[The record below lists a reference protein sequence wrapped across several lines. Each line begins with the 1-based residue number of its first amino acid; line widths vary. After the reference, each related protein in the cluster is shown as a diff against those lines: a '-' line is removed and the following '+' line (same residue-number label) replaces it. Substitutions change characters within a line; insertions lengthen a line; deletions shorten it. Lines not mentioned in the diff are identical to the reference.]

1 VNGVMT
7 TLRRGRL
14 LTAQPVEAG
23 APFLVLPPS
32 ALITSEHPRHA
43 AGLAFVAREFPE
55 LDTPPFMLALALL
68 LEDARASATAA
79 PAGGPPPPLV
89 RQLPTE
95 EELSHLPVMLSA
107 ARLAELRGTDAHG
120 LAESLRSEV
129 EETHRRVRRIA
140 RRRGSPFNGTAPA
153 LPRWRWALSV
163 AWRCAVTRPPLA
175 GERRRESRAALRGG
189 GRAQWATAEELQ
201 SQREALVTDAMDV
214 SDAEVGEEQEQEVH
228 AVAAVLCSAAHASS
242 EDDERGVS
250 LDGAPAAR
258 RAVPSE
264 AATARVEWAADGSL
278 RLVAQ
283 RRLSASAPVRLDFGP
298 RTNAELLVAR
308 GEVLVTNPHDA
319 VGFHI
324 EASTLAQGSLRER
337 EQLLQSRLG
346 LALEAELRLHPSGQL
361 DRLRRGGRET
371 PCARALERTR
381 YSAVSYSLHSWPRDA
396 PDTLHKA
403 AC

>member
-1 VNGVMT
+1 MT

-23 APFLVLPPS
+23 APLLVLPPS

-68 LEDARASATAA
+68 LEDARASATAAA

-129 EETHRRVRRIA
+129 EETHRHVRRIA

-201 SQREALVTDAMDV
+201 SQRHT
-214 SDAEVGEEQEQEVH
+214 
-228 AVAAVLCSAAHASS
+228 
-242 EDDERGVS
+242 
-250 LDGAPAAR
+250 
-258 RAVPSE
+258 
-264 AATARVEWAADGSL
+264 
-278 RLVAQ
+278 RL
-283 RRLSASAPVRLDFGP
+283 
-298 RTNAELLVAR
+298 
-308 GEVLVTNPHDA
+308 
-319 VGFHI
+319 
-324 EASTLAQGSLRER
+324 
-337 EQLLQSRLG
+337 
-346 LALEAELRLHPSGQL
+346 
-361 DRLRRGGRET
+361 
-371 PCARALERTR
+371 
-381 YSAVSYSLHSWPRDA
+381 
-396 PDTLHKA
+396 
-403 AC
+403 